1 MAGNAG
7 LLHASKRVLDV
18 DLPDASATP
27 LVFNAS
33 IDTTNTANVVLIDST
48 LADKQ
53 IFYDSAN
60 ANTFP
65 IIYDYNSKTDDLLAL
80 FRQKFPA
87 SSIQRISLVFHDRG
101 TNFMAGFMNNKSL
114 FQESDL
120 ALNQTSFSDNVSFL
134 ISCMK
139 EFRVSHIDF
148 LACNTLQYSNW
159 KSYYALLAAQTSVV
173 VGASNDKTGNLNY
186 GGDWVMESTHENVR
200 DLYFNASISN
210 YASTLVLSTITL
222 NGANG
227 DVGLRMNTGVIEYYN
242 TTSSTWTAIGSGNWP
257 VRFVNSNLSS
267 VLKVV
272 FTQDLTINATYGNT
286 AGYFIA
292 GSSYITFDGSNNF
305 INITNITNYL
315 GLIQNGSTAT
325 TTTGTN
331 GYANVIVQNIKTN
344 VTGTSTLSITAFARA
359 GWICAASFGRG
370 AAANQIINCTNN
382 GAVPDF
388 CGGICGERVAI
399 AGGNVTITNCQNTG
413 NISGTGGGGIVGLR
427 AGESGTLYISGCPNS
442 GTISGNGAGGIA
454 GQQTGQTNTGPG
466 SATFVN
472 CTNTGLI
479 SGVNAGGIAGLYA
492 GAFSGSATFTNCTN
506 SGTISVQNAG
516 GIAGAAAGDVS
527 GSASFTNCTNSGQ
540 ISGVD
545 TGGIAGSGA
554 GSATF
559 VNCTNTGLISGQNA
573 GGIAGD
579 YVGYGGSSATFTNCM
594 NSGTI
599 SGSAAGGIAG
609 LYAGEFGSASFT
621 NCTNT
626 GIIIGVNA
634 GGIAGLNAGFNEGL
648 AEFTNCANTGAI
660 DGFSSGGIVGGS
672 AGNNYGLVTITN
684 CFSTGTI
691 NGEYAGGIAGDW
703 FGYNTSENC
712 VISECYST
720 GAISGNNAGGIVGA
734 EVGFTDDPLIT
745 PNVNITNSYSL
756 GTIATTTGGICGG
769 TEGDTYA
776 VDPTITIT
784 NCYSSGTIVDAN
796 SGIVAIGLLIPIS
809 KPNTYVAAGTWT
821 DASANASGA
830 LTGTPTGV
838 GLANKGVTWTS
849 YDSANTPYLLSSYW
863 SLTGASQLYT
873 PNSVSSSTNYT
884 SSGGLYT
891 SGTYSIASSSQV
903 SNTITLNVIRIASTS
918 PYYGYY
924 GGTFAFT
931 NTGSNSGSITSSINA
946 SNGVLNFILPYPCFL
961 EGSKILC
968 FENNREVYRPIESL
982 RKGDLVKTIY
992 NGYMP
997 IHMIG
1002 TTALYNPGNDYRF
1015 ANRLYKCS
1023 REKYPALFE
1032 DLYITG
1038 CHSILV
1044 PSMTDDQWENTKAV
1058 NGDIF
1063 VTDNHF
1069 RLIACADEKAE
1080 PFNKEGFVN
1089 IYHVALENNDYY
1101 MNYGIY
1107 ANGLL
1112 VESCSKR
1119 YLTEISNMRILG
1131 EADCSASENVVK
1143 VPFNMDR
1150 QLVETY

>member
-1 MAGNAG
+1 MVRNAG
-7 LLHASKRVLDV
+7 LPHASKRVLDV
-18 DLPDASATP
+18 DLPDAPATP

-33 IDTTNTANVVLIDST
+33 IDTANMANVVLIDSN

-53 IFYDSAN
+53 VFYDSVN

-65 IIYDYNSKTDDLLAL
+65 IIYNCNSKTDDLLAL

-87 SSIQRISLVFHDRG
+87 SSIQRISLAFHDRG
-101 TNFMAGFMNNKSL
+101 TNFMAAFMNNKPL

-120 ALNQTSFSDNVSFL
+120 AVNQTSFSDNVSFL
-134 ISCMK
+134 ISCIK
-139 EFRVSHIDF
+139 EFHVSHIDF

-173 VGASNDKTGNLNY
+173 VGASNDKTGNLNH
-186 GGDWVMESTHENVR
+186 GGDWIMESTNENVR
-200 DLYFNASISN
+200 DLYFNANISN

-227 DVGLRMNTGVIEYYN
+227 DVGLRMTAGVIEYYN
-242 TTSSTWTAIGSGNWP
+242 TTTSTWTPIGSGNWP
-257 VRFVNSNLSS
+257 VQFINSNLSS

-272 FTQDLTINATYGNT
+272 FTQDLTISSTYGDVL
-286 AGYFIA
+286 GYFIA
-292 GSSYITFDGSNNF
+292 GSPYITFDGSNNF
-305 INITNITNYL
+305 INITNITLYP
-315 GLIQNGSTAT
+315 GFIQNGSTAT
-325 TTTGTN
+325 LTN

-344 VTGTSTLSITAFARA
+344 VTGGSLNGNVSGSRA
-359 GWICAASFGRG
+359 GWICAGSFGRG
-370 AAANQIINCTNN
+370 ALANQIINCSNN
-382 GAVPDF
+382 GAISTLA
-388 CGGICGERVAI
+388 CGGICGDRPGTL
-399 AGGNVTITNCQNTG
+399 GGSVTFTNCTNSG
-413 NISGTGGGGIVGLR
+413 NIDGVAAGGIV
-427 AGESGTLYISGCPNS
+427 AVSSGRFSGSATFINCANS
-442 GTISGNGAGGIA
+442 GTISGENAGGISGNFPGLDSGSATFTSCTNTGTISGVYAGGISGYGAGNNSGSVTFTNCTNSGAINAISAGGIA
-454 GQQTGQTNTGPG
+454 GEAAGSFGSVTFTG
-466 SATFVN
+466 
-472 CTNTGLI
+472 CTNTGLV
-479 SGVNAGGIAGLYA
+479 SGQYAGGIAGDYA
-492 GAFSGSATFTNCTN
+492 GYDSGSATITNCTNSGQVIGFDAGGIAGAYAGTFSGSATFTNCTN
-506 SGTISVQNAG
+506 SGDISNQSAG
-516 GIAGAAAGDVS
+516 GIVGSYAGNDS
-527 GSASFTNCTNSGQ
+527 GSSTITNCSSTGI
-540 ISGVD
+540 ISG
-545 TGGIAGSGA
+545 
-554 GSATF
+554 
-559 VNCTNTGLISGQNA
+559 LEA
-573 GGIAGD
+573 GGI
-579 YVGYGGSSATFTNCM
+579 V
-594 NSGTI
+594 
-599 SGSAAGGIAG
+599 
-609 LYAGEFGSASFT
+609 
-621 NCTNT
+621 
-626 GIIIGVNA
+626 
-634 GGIAGLNAGFNEGL
+634 GLNAGYTNGL
-648 AEFTNCANTGAI
+648 CN
-660 DGFSSGGIVGGS
+660 
-672 AGNNYGLVTITN
+672 ITN
-684 CFSTGTI
+684 CFSTGAI
-691 NGEYAGGIAGDW
+691 SGQSAGGIAGNQFAD
-703 FGYNTSENC
+703 NTNQPCSITN
-712 VISECYST
+712 CYST
-720 GAISGNNAGGIVGA
+720 GAISGSNAGGIVGSN
-734 EVGFTDDPLIT
+734 VGYNNNATYT
-745 PNVNITNSYSL
+745 PVVNITNSYSL
-756 GTIATTTGGICGG
+756 GTIATTCGGICGG
-769 TEGDTYA
+769 RFSGSTVYTNKA
-776 VDPTITIT
+776 TISIS
-784 NCYSSGTIVDAN
+784 NCYSYGALTGTGA
-796 SGIVAIGLLIPIS
+796 GLVAATLTSSNINLTT
-809 KPNTYVAAGTWT
+809 PNTYVAAGSWS
-821 DASANASGA
+821 DASANAN

-849 YDSANTPYLLSSYW
+849 YASANTPYLLSSYW

-946 SNGVLNFILPYPCFL
+946 SNGVLNFILPQYPCFL

-968 FENNREVYRPIESL
+968 FENNREVYRPIETL
-982 RKGDLVKTIY
+982 RKGDLVKTTY

-1002 TTALYNPGNDYRF
+1002 TTALYNPGNDYRV
-1015 ANRLYKCS
+1015 ANRLYKCP

-1069 RLIACADEKAE
+1069 RLVACADEKAE

-1089 IYHVALENNDYY
+1089 IYHIALEHNNYY

-1119 YLTEISNMRILG
+1119 YLTELSNMRILG
-1131 EADCSASENVVK
+1131 QEDCDVSENVDK
-1143 VPFNMDR
+1143 LSNNMGR